1 MPNIPNNRRLIMRR
15 IYLSIIAILSGFV
28 FTNAQEVN
36 HSKCGADHVLQK
48 QLEDSDVR
56 HSFEAFKQAAIDHAN
71 DPNVEVMRDEF
82 GTRIIPVVFHIL
94 HKGKTGNISKEQ
106 IEDQIRVFNEDFNRL
121 NPDTFNTPH
130 RFRGTE
136 ESRFIFASDDPNDYT
151 SYTTSVSGATT
162 DVPDITIDGVDMP
175 CGSSLDYYG
184 TGTVD
189 YDRNDVIIELESNVN
204 SGGAAYTDGQYNGVA
219 VTGGSGSGAIV
230 DVTVVGGVVDSVALI
245 FGGQGYADAEAVSV
259 DPADIG
265 GTGSGFD
272 ILVDSINVQTVTYN
286 ILPVSVKTVVT
297 VDSACGGT
305 LSTEMLNFDES
316 DYFYAMVG
324 GLAVDSVM
332 VDSTSIN
339 TFSLNASCHL
349 EYASPTVN
357 TSSRESFITIATPA
371 GDKYS
376 FYFTNGASGQAPST
390 AEGTFVE
397 VQLPAAN
404 NNLVGSPTCGTSA
417 EDIAEALADAIDNL
431 NDFRGIY
438 LLDVFGN
445 HTVRAIGEITGDADD
460 FYSNELT
467 SVEDSTYM
475 DGSFLAASAKIEF
488 RLARKDPLGNC
499 TEGIVR
505 VFSSK
510 SEDARDGTGFKAE
523 SYWTST
529 KYLNIWVINS
539 IAPLGGDGGTTL
551 GYAQFPAT
559 GLLSTDGIAVRH
571 DNIGAIG
578 TGSARVGRTSVH
590 EVGHWLGLRHVWGD
604 ATCGSDDIADTP
616 TAFGPNFGVCGNA
629 NGAGGFN
636 YSAGFDQPWHV
647 VNCNPDNWR
656 GEMFNNYMDYSDDHC
671 MNMFTQ
677 NQVDRMNFTLH
688 GDGLDFGVRSEL
700 VSEDNLAFT
709 GTADPYSAEN
719 AGCAPIADFYHEQ
732 DSYYA
737 TTAMICAGG
746 SVTFENHSYN
756 SEINSVSWSFP
767 GGTPGSSAD
776 DEPDVDYNSA
786 GIFDVSLTANGPNGS
801 NTMTSENHVVV
812 SPVTPDNQSNWG
824 YVEAFWDSATFA
836 DDFLVFNHDGSS
848 NLWEWYNQD
857 NGGSSGNES
866 VRMRNVGNSIGQI
879 DELVTPAF
887 DLSQLTDATL
897 QFRYSG
903 AAMNGTPDDRLRI
916 YSSKN
921 CGETWSIRETMS
933 EFELTNA
940 SFSSEGYVPNEN
952 SPWTIKEVGLS
963 SHDDE
968 PNVRV
973 KFQWISGGMSN
984 NFYIDDI
991 TISGSAIGINEQRG
1005 DATWSLAPNPAH
1017 NTTRLT
1023 IKTNGRAD
1031 VQMKMFDL
1039 LGKEVRNLYNGELAD
1054 GAFNMDIDL
1063 TGLETGIY
1071 VIRATV
1077 NNQLLTERLVVD

>member
-1 MPNIPNNRRLIMRR
+1 MRR

-28 FTNAQEVN
+28 YTNAQEVN

-48 QLEDSDVR
+48 QLEDSEVR
-56 HSFEAFKQAAIDHAN
+56 HSYQSFKQAAIDHAN
-71 DPNVEVMRDEF
+71 DPNVEVVRDEF

-94 HKGKTGNISKEQ
+94 HKGKTGNITKEQ
-106 IEDQIRVFNEDFNRL
+106 IEDQMRVFNEDFNRL

-130 RFRGTE
+130 RFRETE
-136 ESRFIFASDDPNDYT
+136 ESRFQFASDNSNDYT
-151 SYTTSVSGATT
+151 SYTTSVSGSTT
-162 DVPDITIDGVDMP
+162 DVPDITIGGVDMP
-175 CGSSLDYYG
+175 CGTNLDYYSAG
-184 TGTVD
+184 TID
-189 YDRNDVIIELESNVN
+189 YDRNDVVIELESTVN
-204 SGGAAYTDGQYNGVA
+204 NAGAAYTDGQYNGVA

-245 FGGQGYADAEAVSV
+245 FGGQGYVDAEAVSV
-259 DPADIG
+259 DPSNIG

-272 ILVDSINVQTVTYN
+272 VLVDSINVQTVTYD
-286 ILPVSVKTVVT
+286 ILPASVKSVVT
-297 VDSACGGT
+297 LDSACGGT

-332 VDSTSIN
+332 VDSTGIN
-339 TFSLNASCHL
+339 TNTLNASCHL

-357 TSSRESFITIATPA
+357 ASGRESFITIATPA

-376 FYFTNGASGQAPST
+376 FYFTNGVSGQAPSG
-390 AEGTFVE
+390 AEGTLVE

-404 NNLVGSPTCGTSA
+404 NNLVGSPTCGTDA
-417 EDIAEALADAIDNL
+417 QDIAQAFADAVDNL
-431 NDFRGIY
+431 TDFRGLY
-438 LLDVFGN
+438 VLDVFGN
-445 HTVRAIGEITGDADD
+445 HTVRAIGEITGDADN
-460 FYSNELT
+460 FFSNELT
-467 SVEDSTYM
+467 SVVDSTYM
-475 DGSFLAASAKIEF
+475 DGGHLAASLNAEF

-510 SEDARDGTGFKAE
+510 SENARDGTGFKAE

-529 KYLNIWVINS
+529 KYLNVWVINT
-539 IAPLGGDGGTTL
+539 IAALGGDGGTTL

-559 GLLSTDGIAVRH
+559 GLHSTDGIAVRH

-578 TGSARVGRTSVH
+578 TGAARVGRTSVH

-629 NGAGGFN
+629 NGSGGSNF
-636 YSAGFDQPWHV
+636 SAGFEQSWHV

-656 GEMFNNYMDYSDDHC
+656 GEMFNNYMDYSDDLC
-671 MNMFTQ
+671 MNMFSQ

-688 GDGLDFGVRSEL
+688 GDGVDFGVRSEL

-709 GTADPYSAEN
+709 GTGNPYAAD
-719 AGCAPIADFYHEQ
+719 AGCAPIADFYHDQ
-732 DSYYA
+732 DNFYA

-746 SVTFENHSYN
+746 SVTFEDHSYN
-756 SEINSVSWSFP
+756 SEINSINWSFP
-767 GGTPGSSAD
+767 GGSPGTSAD
-776 DEPDVDYNSA
+776 DNPDVDYNSA
-786 GIFDVSLTANGPNGS
+786 GMFDVSLTANGPNGS
-801 NTMTSENHVVV
+801 TTKTSENYVIV
-812 SPVTPDNQSNWG
+812 SPVTPENQSNWG
-824 YVEAFWDSATFA
+824 YVEACLVSATIA
-836 DDFLVFNHDGSS
+836 DDFLVFNHDGSA
-848 NLWEWYNQD
+848 NGWEWYNAD
-857 NGGSSGNES
+857 NGGFSGNGS
-866 VRMRNVGNSIGQI
+866 VRMHNVFNTTGQI
-879 DELVTPAF
+879 DEMITPAF
-887 DLSQLTDATL
+887 DLSQLTDASL

-903 AAMNGTPDDRLRI
+903 AAMNGEPSDRMRI
-916 YSSKN
+916 YTSKD
-921 CGETWSIRETMS
+921 CGEKWSIRETMS

-940 SFSSEGYVPNEN
+940 SFSSQGYVPNEN
-952 SPWTIKEVGLS
+952 SPWTVKEVNLS
-963 SHDDE
+963 THDDE
-968 PNVRV
+968 PNVRI
-973 KFQWISGGMSN
+973 KFQWTAGGVSN

-1005 DATWSLAPNPAH
+1005 DATWTLAPNPAH

-1023 IKTNGRAD
+1023 INTNGRSD

-1039 LGKEVRNLYNGELAD
+1039 LGKEVRSLYNGELAN

-1063 TGLETGIY
+1063 SGLDTGIY

-1077 NNQLLTERLVVD
+1077 NNQLLTQRLVVD